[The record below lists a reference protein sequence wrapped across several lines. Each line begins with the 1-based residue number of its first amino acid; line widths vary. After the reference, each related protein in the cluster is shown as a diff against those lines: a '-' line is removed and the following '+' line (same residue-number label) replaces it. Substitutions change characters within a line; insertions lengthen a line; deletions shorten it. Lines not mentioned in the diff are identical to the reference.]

1 MKNIIIKIYDD
12 SMVLISFDEDNDESP
27 KSQPHGCINTSTEKI
42 SQSSMV
48 ATKSVN
54 YNTSAIQTWLNK
66 L

>member
-12 SMVLISFDEDNDESP
+12 SMVLISFDEDNDELPNSH
-27 KSQPHGCINTSTEKI
+27 PHGCINTSTEKI
-42 SQSSMV
+42 FQRSMI
-48 ATKSVN
+48 ATKSMN